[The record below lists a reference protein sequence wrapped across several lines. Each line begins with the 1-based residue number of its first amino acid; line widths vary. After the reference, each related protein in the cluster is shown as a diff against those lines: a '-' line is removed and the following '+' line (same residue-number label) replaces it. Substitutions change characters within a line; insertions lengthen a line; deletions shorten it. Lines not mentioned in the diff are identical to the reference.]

1 MPGVG
6 FEPTSPNGPQVL
18 SLLRMPFRHPGT
30 NYYFLQT
37 SDKVPAGFAPAN
49 NGFADRRVSCFT
61 TAPSY
66 FSFSFDSSE
75 RFLYR
80 LATQLFFVN
89 GKTDSGNRAHAQYPV
104 EPLLNMIDIFCQ

>member
-1 MPGVG
+1 MAETQYAELCSARKKISENDLGIVMVPGVG
-6 FEPTSPNGPQVL
+6 FEPTSPDGPQIL

-61 TAPSY
+61 TAP
-66 FSFSFDSSE
+66 
-75 RFLYR
+75 L
-80 LATQLFFVN
+80 
-89 GKTDSGNRAHAQYPV
+89 
-104 EPLLNMIDIFCQ
+104 